1 MNSISFGKSIYLG
14 LGPAIYL
21 GMWLLFTS
29 RTEGFSREGISGFL
43 FSCIGLSALSLVLS
57 FSTLKAHEYFNVP
70 VMKRNGVFDF
80 HKRFVWFYA
89 LVVGLPA
96 NLLGLYNTLMFSIH
110 PGPITFSYGDAIFG
124 YAWGWLFGATFGT
137 ILGYICLA
145 FLVPTLTGLIRYAA
159 LRGTACKTVDPREL
173 TTR

>member
-1 MNSISFGKSIYLG
+1 MNSTSFGKSIYLG

-29 RTEGFSREGISGFL
+29 RTEGFSREGNSGFL

-57 FSTLKAHEYFNVP
+57 FSTLKAHKFFNVP

-96 NLLGLYNTLMFSIH
+96 NLFGMNNTPMFSFH
-110 PGPITFSYGDAIFG
+110 PGSVTFSYGDAIFG

-137 ILGYICLA
+137 IFGYMCLA
-145 FLVPTLTGLIRYAA
+145 FLVPTFTGLIRFVA
-159 LRGTACKTVDPREL
+159 LPGTACTKEDQHV
-173 TTR
+173 